1 MKHILIVDDE
11 ADIREMLTEVLT
23 RKNYRVSSVATAS
36 EAQRIAD
43 RDHPQLIISDLQLED
58 LDGLEMIDQLKATH
72 PDTPVILL
80 TGVLFDPHVI
90 RTTLNRK
97 VSAYLEKTA
106 PLSQIIGEVERL
118 IGRQAP
124 PEAATA

>member
-36 EAQRIAD
+36 EAQQIAD
-43 RDHPQLIISDLQLED
+43 SDHPQLIISDLQLED

-124 PEAATA
+124 PEATTA